1 MGRPSPEVR
10 FVLTKSSEEG
20 ASSRNTMRFF
30 DRVERVALHLKREA
44 KKRREGEGPILIR
57 DFPWTSEEM
66 ACVVALVEHA
76 GLRTFCL
83 GTEQRK
89 DNEEEEEIIEMVD
102 LVDGLAPDWVQF
114 EELLEVDRV
123 RYLRIFNPDARTED
137 DGQARIPYLPAFIFP
152 RDHPRHD
159 ACIPEVLPDRTMLRC
174 LGPKDVRGALH
185 RLGGLLP
192 RFCQGGLNGTLNAS
206 LNATALA
213 YQRLPWKNYS
223 RGLLC
228 FEDSHLCGE
237 ALFIYFKDQARFSEC
252 DVFRH
257 TMAPRSRVL
266 KGSIFDVAFTRDSL
280 VILDV
285 LMVGDSD
292 KRALPNT
299 AARLVCAHGALDVLR
314 EMWGDWVYLSEVLM
328 DIRTRPNDET
338 YLVSSMHDHPYVSGP
353 DPKLSLKGVR

>member
-1 MGRPSPEVR
+1 M
-10 FVLTKSSEEG
+10 TKSSEEG
-20 ASSRNTMRFF
+20 ASTRNTMRFF

-44 KKRREGEGPILIR
+44 KKRRSEEEGPILIR

-83 GTEQRK
+83 GTEQRRE
-89 DNEEEEEIIEMVD
+89 DEEEDEIIEMVD
-102 LVDGLAPDWVQF
+102 WVDALAPAWVQF
-114 EELLEVDRV
+114 EETLEVDRV
-123 RYLRIFNPDARTED
+123 RYLRIFNPDARTEE

-192 RFCQGGLNGTLNAS
+192 RYCAVNSSAS
-206 LNATALA
+206 LSGTALA
-213 YQRLPWKNYS
+213 YQRLPWKHYS

-237 ALFIYFKDQARFSEC
+237 ALFIYFKDQVRFSEC

-328 DIRTRPNDET
+328 DIRMRPNDET
-338 YLVSSMHDHPYVSGP
+338 YLVSSMHDHPYLSGP

>member
-1 MGRPSPEVR
+1 MR
-10 FVLTKSSEEG
+10 FVLTRRREG
-20 ASSRNTMRFF
+20 VEGSSRDTMRFF

-44 KKRREGEGPILIR
+44 KKRRSEEEGPILIR

-83 GTEQRK
+83 GTEQRRE
-89 DNEEEEEIIEMVD
+89 DEEEEEIIEMVD

-114 EELLEVDRV
+114 EEILEVDRV
-123 RYLRIFNPDARTED
+123 RYLRIFNPDARTEE

-192 RFCQGGLNGTLNAS
+192 RYCQGGLNANSSAS
-206 LNATALA
+206 LNGSALA
-213 YQRLPWKNYS
+213 YQRLPWKHYS

-328 DIRTRPNDET
+328 DIRMRPNDET